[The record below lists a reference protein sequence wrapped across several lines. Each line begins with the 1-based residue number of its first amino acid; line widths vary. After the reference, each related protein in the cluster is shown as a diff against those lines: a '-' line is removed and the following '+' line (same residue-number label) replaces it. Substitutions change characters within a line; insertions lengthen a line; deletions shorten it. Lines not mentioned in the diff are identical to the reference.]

1 MNEAHEPDQAGEWL
15 TVAQAA
21 AALGV
26 SARAVQ
32 KRCASGKIAARRVT
46 TPQGA
51 KWEIDANPLG
61 RTSEPAR
68 EHGARTSEH
77 GTRTSEPAREHGART
92 SEPAREHGTR
102 TSEPSEHEPANEP
115 ANESDANQRTDAD
128 SYAARLIEAQ
138 AAEILFLRAQIE
150 AANLNAARWAQEAR
164 DMRQLYAKALMPA
177 TEDSVPAIAQEAQN
191 GAQNSG
197 TTATSPEPIIEAQRP
212 AEPLSG
218 VQIGA
223 HDAEPERRKPESASE
238 IEPAAAQKMAAD
250 EDEAKSW
257 YPPPRPDTA
266 WTRAK
271 RWLIGG

>member
-68 EHGARTSEH
+68 EHGARTS
-77 GTRTSEPAREHGART
+77 
-92 SEPAREHGTR
+92 EHGTR